1 MGQLLFCGEH
11 FAAIL
16 ADEVKKY
23 SEQHNAPIIKAFKD
37 VVAGW
42 YYYSDNQL
50 ELRGYTD
57 RMSKSDYYNA
67 FCKFVLS
74 DERNKAFLPNEYRQM
89 LRQYYYYTR
98 EYPILDKEYFA
109 FIKAAVKEEQKER
122 QELEER
128 TRDILKVLGHQPVPL
143 LQVDMLYDIVES
155 LRLKEY
161 SSLATLVYIFNYGYI
176 QGKRAER
183 AKKGA

>member
-11 FAAIL
+11 FSAIL
-16 ADEVKKY
+16 AGEVKKY
-23 SEQHNAPIIKAFKD
+23 SEQYNTPIINAFEG

-42 YYYSDNQL
+42 FYYSDNQL
-50 ELRGYTD
+50 ELQGYTD

-67 FCKFVLS
+67 FCKFILS
-74 DERNKAFLPNEYRQM
+74 DVGYKTFLPTEYRQM
-89 LRQYYYYTR
+89 LWKYYYCTR
-98 EYPILDKEYFA
+98 EYPILDKEYLA
-109 FIKAAVKEEQKER
+109 LIKAAVKEEQKER

-128 TRDILKVLGHQPVPL
+128 TRDILKVLGHQPV
-143 LQVDMLYDIVES
+143 QQIDMLYDIVES
-155 LRLKEY
+155 LRLKEHD
-161 SSLATLVYIFNYGYI
+161 SFATLIYIFNYGYI

>member
-11 FAAIL
+11 FSAIL
-16 ADEVKKY
+16 AGEVKKY
-23 SEQHNAPIIKAFKD
+23 SEQYNTPIINAFEG

-74 DERNKAFLPNEYRQM
+74 DVRNKAFLPNEYRQM

-128 TRDILKVLGHQPVPL
+128 TRDTLKVLGHQPVPL